1 MNNWKEFQGK
11 ETEELIKLIQDKQ
24 TNPFILE
31 SVFTALCFKFRE
43 RLAKFCIYLCKNR
56 GYDLDTGY
64 LIVNRA
70 FKKYYRTRKFSINKG
85 NCNSYDDNFLVYL
98 QKIARNELNDF
109 YNEEQK
115 KINNQY
121 YDGTEEII
129 SEILNIDSTKLPP
142 EQRAIHEVLL
152 SFSHKHQVIYLTYKT
167 HEKDGVNLPLK
178 LRNKLRNY
186 VGLKQ
191 PTIRTYKKEVI
202 DKIESIK
209 KAINIV
215 KGK

>member
-1 MNNWKEFQGK
+1 MNDWKKFQEK
-11 ETEELIKLIQDKQ
+11 ETEELIKLIQGKETNQQ
-24 TNPFILE
+24 TLD
-31 SVFTALCFKFRE
+31 SVFIAICFKFRE
-43 RLAKFCIYLCKNR
+43 SLAKFCIYLCNNR
-56 GYDLDTGY
+56 GYDIDTGY
-64 LIVNRA
+64 LIVNRT
-70 FKKYYRTRKFSINKG
+70 FRSYYKSKKFNINKG
-85 NCNSYDDNFLVYL
+85 NCKSYHDNFLVYL

-109 YNEEQK
+109 YKEEKK

-129 SEILNIDSTKLPP
+129 LKLPEIDYTRLPP

-152 SFSHKHQVIYLTYKT
+152 SFSHKHQVIYLTYKA
-167 HEKDGVNLPLK
+167 HEKDGVNLPLN

-186 VGLKQ
+186 VDLKQ

-209 KAINIV
+209 KAINTL
-215 KGK
+215 KTK

>member
-1 MNNWKEFQGK
+1 MNNWKKFQEK
-11 ETEELIKLIQDKQ
+11 ETEELIKLIQCNQ
-24 TNPFILE
+24 TDPLIMD
-31 SVFTALCFKFRE
+31 SVFTVICFRFRE
-43 RLAKFCIYLCKNR
+43 LLAKFCIYLCKNR
-56 GYDLDTGY
+56 GYDIDTGY
-64 LIVNRA
+64 LIANRA
-70 FKKYYRTRKFSINKG
+70 FKKYYKSRKFNFNKG

-98 QKIARNELNDF
+98 QKIARNELND
-109 YNEEQK
+109 YYKEEQK

-129 SEILNIDSTKLPP
+129 FELPDIDSTKLPL
-142 EQRAIHEVLL
+142 EQKAIHEALL
-152 SFSHKHQVIYLTYKT
+152 SFSNKHQIIYLTYKT
-167 HEKDGVNLPLK
+167 HEKNGVNLPLK
-178 LRNKLRNY
+178 LRKKLREY